1 VIDRRENCIVGSEQ
15 FMSSA
20 SAGRAVFRF
29 RNFRFYVTA
38 RFLWGLAMQIQTVAV
53 AWYVYD
59 LTRDALSL
67 GLIGLATFMPT
78 VPLSLITGAVA
89 DRYDRRRI
97 LYVGYAIMALG
108 AAALCVLAW
117 QAVVWPVYVVVIF
130 IGAARSFSN
139 PAGQALV
146 AATVPDEEYSSAT
159 AWTNSIIQ
167 TATVAGPAIGGLL
180 YPLGPVVPFVVA
192 FVCFLV
198 ATFCAWRISPP
209 QKKLGGKPPVTWS
222 MLVAGYRFIWGRPAI
237 LGSISLDLAAVLLG
251 GATALLPIFASEVFH
266 TGPWGLGV
274 LRSMPAV
281 GSIIAALFLAHYP
294 MTRGVG
300 RTMFISVVI
309 YGLATIGFGLSTSI
323 WPAMFCLMVL
333 GGADV
338 VSVVIRQSI
347 IQIDTPD
354 EMRGRV
360 IAVHTIMTGTS
371 NNLGDFES
379 GALAHFIGAAP
390 AVLVGGAGAVAAS
403 LIWMRLF
410 PQLWARET
418 FTQAK

>member
-1 VIDRRENCIVGSEQ
+1 VTDRREKGIVGSEQ

-108 AAALCVLAW
+108 AAALCVLSW

-146 AATVPDEEYSSAT
+146 AATVPDEEYASAT

-251 GATALLPIFASEVFH
+251 QAAVALRRPSASA
-266 TGPWGLGV
+266 
-274 LRSMPAV
+274 AV
-281 GSIIAALFLAHYP
+281 GAIP
-294 MTRGVG
+294 T
-300 RTMFISVVI
+300 
-309 YGLATIGFGLSTSI
+309 TS
-323 WPAMFCLMVL
+323 
-333 GGADV
+333 
-338 VSVVIRQSI
+338 
-347 IQIDTPD
+347 
-354 EMRGRV
+354 
-360 IAVHTIMTGTS
+360 
-371 NNLGDFES
+371 
-379 GALAHFIGAAP
+379 AP
-390 AVLVGGAGAVAAS
+390 
-403 LIWMRLF
+403 
-410 PQLWARET
+410 
-418 FTQAK
+418 

>member
-1 VIDRRENCIVGSEQ
+1 
-15 FMSSA
+15 
-20 SAGRAVFRF
+20 
-29 RNFRFYVTA
+29 
-38 RFLWGLAMQIQTVAV
+38 
-53 AWYVYD
+53 
-59 LTRDALSL
+59 
-67 GLIGLATFMPT
+67 
-78 VPLSLITGAVA
+78 
-89 DRYDRRRI
+89 
-97 LYVGYAIMALG
+97 
-108 AAALCVLAW
+108 
-117 QAVVWPVYVVVIF
+117 
-130 IGAARSFSN
+130 
-139 PAGQALV
+139 
-146 AATVPDEEYSSAT
+146 
-159 AWTNSIIQ
+159 
-167 TATVAGPAIGGLL
+167 
-180 YPLGPVVPFVVA
+180 
-192 FVCFLV
+192 
-198 ATFCAWRISPP
+198 
-209 QKKLGGKPPVTWS
+209 
-222 MLVAGYRFIWGRPAI
+222 
-237 LGSISLDLAAVLLG
+237 
-251 GATALLPIFASEVFH
+251 
-266 TGPWGLGV
+266 
-274 LRSMPAV
+274 MPAV

-300 RTMFISVVI
+300 RTMFISVMI

-323 WPAMFCLMVL
+323 WPAMLCLMVL

-379 GALAHFIGAAP
+379 GTLAHFIGAAP